1 MRTTAGKMW
10 LFRNLVAVLLIAIAS
25 ASTISPPTSPPVTT
39 TPSPPT
45 ATPSPSSTS
54 ETEEGHVIASAS
66 IADVETPAV
75 IVEVDDDWEDV
86 EGDDGD
92 DVGDDEDVFPE
103 EEEEEEDAE
112 DDGVD
117 VTEQVPFEDDL
128 TDYEVEESSYDGYD
142 DDSLVEDDSYEHPE
156 GLTQE
161 GFEANV
167 PHPLHDDRDIIID
180 KDNLVPVLRTV
191 VLAYTHKE
199 RPSYSELLKAAGVSA
214 FKTSLKY
221 IGKEKLASNLLS
233 AAKRLTNIFDD
244 DERDNATL
252 KVLGELAEEYLANH
266 RFKLVL
272 PESLLLHREE
282 MQEFLERQETIV
294 ESRDFS
300 TSEWDISMA
309 RADPGVTTLLTIG
322 PMTWMALIGGLVSI
336 PYFLSDSPSP
346 ARVDNSARNPSPFL
360 QPPRLPFYNVQHHR
374 REEQE
379 HAHPLQHL
387 DPEQAEYQQ
396 SYAEWYNNWYL
407 RYKQYYDENYPD
419 LRQAHIQNQQQL
431 QQQLAPQPPQQQP
444 QPSQQQPVL
453 AFRQQPPR
461 GVQQLPR
468 AQPAAQR
475 LQRPHAPPRP
485 QRPAIDFMRPPPPPG
500 SEGGP
505 VHVRPAQPRPVNPH
519 LNHVPLQAPKQP
531 APQPRPGPG
540 PNSARH
546 AVSAEDTSG
555 GVNTFGT
562 FQDEGKKG
570 DTHFKVFRGID
581 SGRPA
586 TLTTVQPREPSPQ
599 PVFVPTTEKN
609 LQTESGFKPIIRADS
624 PNPTPTRAPATV
636 PNAKPVGVTPGFRP
650 PKQETV
656 LAKNAPS
663 TAGHAISSGFQPIAS
678 APEAAPPKKAPEGG
692 VRKVS
697 AVTSKVF
704 SRLSTTTPSPPVT
717 TPQPAIFFRTAT
729 QKSVRVVT
737 SSSVVLP
744 SLSSSQGSSVLSV
757 DLPELKRPQR
767 HQESQ
772 AAVQDVNDK
781 APQPQPLVSAPVSEP
796 ARQQHTSVVVSSSL
810 PTDPGF
816 VRTNIPTEVRIVDH
830 QNPAEAFTT
839 QKPTATTVS
848 VYALDPFYGSRLSR
862 IDVIFHQL
870 NMAEEGCREQVVCN
884 IYKNPK
890 AFTPFSDF
898 LSRQLTV
905 KLEELQR
912 PKVSDE
918 RILRFFRYLKAAKEG
933 QDGSDCQAKYPECLV
948 DTTTLSHQPIMK
960 AFEKVSILRNA
971 AG

>member
-10 LFRNLVAVLLIAIAS
+10 LFRDLVAVLLIAIAS

-309 RADPGVTTLLTIG
+309 RADPGVTTLL
-322 PMTWMALIGGLVSI
+322 
-336 PYFLSDSPSP
+336 
-346 ARVDNSARNPSPFL
+346 
-360 QPPRLPFYNVQHHR
+360 
-374 REEQE
+374 
-379 HAHPLQHL
+379 
-387 DPEQAEYQQ
+387 
-396 SYAEWYNNWYL
+396 
-407 RYKQYYDENYPD
+407 
-419 LRQAHIQNQQQL
+419 
-431 QQQLAPQPPQQQP
+431 
-444 QPSQQQPVL
+444 
-453 AFRQQPPR
+453 
-461 GVQQLPR
+461 
-468 AQPAAQR
+468 
-475 LQRPHAPPRP
+475 
-485 QRPAIDFMRPPPPPG
+485 
-500 SEGGP
+500 
-505 VHVRPAQPRPVNPH
+505 
-519 LNHVPLQAPKQP
+519 
-531 APQPRPGPG
+531 
-540 PNSARH
+540 
-546 AVSAEDTSG
+546 
-555 GVNTFGT
+555 
-562 FQDEGKKG
+562 
-570 DTHFKVFRGID
+570 
-581 SGRPA
+581 
-586 TLTTVQPREPSPQ
+586 
-599 PVFVPTTEKN
+599 
-609 LQTESGFKPIIRADS
+609 
-624 PNPTPTRAPATV
+624 
-636 PNAKPVGVTPGFRP
+636 
-650 PKQETV
+650 
-656 LAKNAPS
+656 
-663 TAGHAISSGFQPIAS
+663 
-678 APEAAPPKKAPEGG
+678 
-692 VRKVS
+692 
-697 AVTSKVF
+697 SKLF
-704 SRLSTTTPSPPVT
+704 
-717 TPQPAIFFRTAT
+717 
-729 QKSVRVVT
+729 
-737 SSSVVLP
+737 
-744 SLSSSQGSSVLSV
+744 
-757 DLPELKRPQR
+757 
-767 HQESQ
+767 
-772 AAVQDVNDK
+772 
-781 APQPQPLVSAPVSEP
+781 
-796 ARQQHTSVVVSSSL
+796 SL
-810 PTDPGF
+810 P
-816 VRTNIPTEVRIVDH
+816 H
-830 QNPAEAFTT
+830 
-839 QKPTATTVS
+839 
-848 VYALDPFYGSRLSR
+848 
-862 IDVIFHQL
+862 
-870 NMAEEGCREQVVCN
+870 VV
-884 IYKNPK
+884 
-890 AFTPFSDF
+890 F
-898 LSRQLTV
+898 
-905 KLEELQR
+905 
-912 PKVSDE
+912 
-918 RILRFFRYLKAAKEG
+918 AK
-933 QDGSDCQAKYPECLV
+933 D
-948 DTTTLSHQPIMK
+948 
-960 AFEKVSILRNA
+960 
-971 AG
+971 

>member
-309 RADPGVTTLLTIG
+309 RADPGVTTLL
-322 PMTWMALIGGLVSI
+322 
-336 PYFLSDSPSP
+336 
-346 ARVDNSARNPSPFL
+346 
-360 QPPRLPFYNVQHHR
+360 
-374 REEQE
+374 
-379 HAHPLQHL
+379 
-387 DPEQAEYQQ
+387 
-396 SYAEWYNNWYL
+396 
-407 RYKQYYDENYPD
+407 
-419 LRQAHIQNQQQL
+419 
-431 QQQLAPQPPQQQP
+431 
-444 QPSQQQPVL
+444 
-453 AFRQQPPR
+453 
-461 GVQQLPR
+461 
-468 AQPAAQR
+468 
-475 LQRPHAPPRP
+475 
-485 QRPAIDFMRPPPPPG
+485 
-500 SEGGP
+500 
-505 VHVRPAQPRPVNPH
+505 
-519 LNHVPLQAPKQP
+519 
-531 APQPRPGPG
+531 
-540 PNSARH
+540 
-546 AVSAEDTSG
+546 
-555 GVNTFGT
+555 
-562 FQDEGKKG
+562 
-570 DTHFKVFRGID
+570 
-581 SGRPA
+581 
-586 TLTTVQPREPSPQ
+586 
-599 PVFVPTTEKN
+599 
-609 LQTESGFKPIIRADS
+609 
-624 PNPTPTRAPATV
+624 
-636 PNAKPVGVTPGFRP
+636 
-650 PKQETV
+650 
-656 LAKNAPS
+656 
-663 TAGHAISSGFQPIAS
+663 
-678 APEAAPPKKAPEGG
+678 
-692 VRKVS
+692 
-697 AVTSKVF
+697 SKLF
-704 SRLSTTTPSPPVT
+704 
-717 TPQPAIFFRTAT
+717 
-729 QKSVRVVT
+729 
-737 SSSVVLP
+737 
-744 SLSSSQGSSVLSV
+744 
-757 DLPELKRPQR
+757 
-767 HQESQ
+767 
-772 AAVQDVNDK
+772 
-781 APQPQPLVSAPVSEP
+781 
-796 ARQQHTSVVVSSSL
+796 SL
-810 PTDPGF
+810 P
-816 VRTNIPTEVRIVDH
+816 H
-830 QNPAEAFTT
+830 
-839 QKPTATTVS
+839 
-848 VYALDPFYGSRLSR
+848 
-862 IDVIFHQL
+862 
-870 NMAEEGCREQVVCN
+870 VV
-884 IYKNPK
+884 
-890 AFTPFSDF
+890 F
-898 LSRQLTV
+898 
-905 KLEELQR
+905 
-912 PKVSDE
+912 
-918 RILRFFRYLKAAKEG
+918 AK
-933 QDGSDCQAKYPECLV
+933 D
-948 DTTTLSHQPIMK
+948 
-960 AFEKVSILRNA
+960 
-971 AG
+971 

>member
-117 VTEQVPFEDDL
+117 VTEQVPVEDDL

-309 RADPGVTTLLTIG
+309 RADPGVTTLL
-322 PMTWMALIGGLVSI
+322 
-336 PYFLSDSPSP
+336 
-346 ARVDNSARNPSPFL
+346 
-360 QPPRLPFYNVQHHR
+360 
-374 REEQE
+374 
-379 HAHPLQHL
+379 
-387 DPEQAEYQQ
+387 
-396 SYAEWYNNWYL
+396 
-407 RYKQYYDENYPD
+407 
-419 LRQAHIQNQQQL
+419 
-431 QQQLAPQPPQQQP
+431 
-444 QPSQQQPVL
+444 
-453 AFRQQPPR
+453 
-461 GVQQLPR
+461 
-468 AQPAAQR
+468 
-475 LQRPHAPPRP
+475 
-485 QRPAIDFMRPPPPPG
+485 
-500 SEGGP
+500 
-505 VHVRPAQPRPVNPH
+505 
-519 LNHVPLQAPKQP
+519 
-531 APQPRPGPG
+531 
-540 PNSARH
+540 
-546 AVSAEDTSG
+546 
-555 GVNTFGT
+555 
-562 FQDEGKKG
+562 
-570 DTHFKVFRGID
+570 
-581 SGRPA
+581 
-586 TLTTVQPREPSPQ
+586 
-599 PVFVPTTEKN
+599 
-609 LQTESGFKPIIRADS
+609 
-624 PNPTPTRAPATV
+624 
-636 PNAKPVGVTPGFRP
+636 
-650 PKQETV
+650 
-656 LAKNAPS
+656 
-663 TAGHAISSGFQPIAS
+663 
-678 APEAAPPKKAPEGG
+678 
-692 VRKVS
+692 
-697 AVTSKVF
+697 SKLF
-704 SRLSTTTPSPPVT
+704 
-717 TPQPAIFFRTAT
+717 
-729 QKSVRVVT
+729 
-737 SSSVVLP
+737 
-744 SLSSSQGSSVLSV
+744 
-757 DLPELKRPQR
+757 
-767 HQESQ
+767 
-772 AAVQDVNDK
+772 
-781 APQPQPLVSAPVSEP
+781 
-796 ARQQHTSVVVSSSL
+796 SL
-810 PTDPGF
+810 P
-816 VRTNIPTEVRIVDH
+816 H
-830 QNPAEAFTT
+830 
-839 QKPTATTVS
+839 
-848 VYALDPFYGSRLSR
+848 
-862 IDVIFHQL
+862 
-870 NMAEEGCREQVVCN
+870 VV
-884 IYKNPK
+884 
-890 AFTPFSDF
+890 F
-898 LSRQLTV
+898 
-905 KLEELQR
+905 
-912 PKVSDE
+912 
-918 RILRFFRYLKAAKEG
+918 AK
-933 QDGSDCQAKYPECLV
+933 D
-948 DTTTLSHQPIMK
+948 
-960 AFEKVSILRNA
+960 
-971 AG
+971 